1 MTKKNSSKSI
11 SSNKNSNHT
20 NSINGAQMRN
30 NNNNNNLNMGVS
42 FENKSEDGNI
52 SIPHIADFY
61 PEGILIMISLECN
74 FRLINELLILHR

>member
-11 SSNKNSNHT
+11 SSNKNSTHT
-20 NSINGAQMRN
+20 NSINGAQMRNNN

-61 PEGILIMISLECN
+61 PEGTYLFL
-74 FRLINELLILHR
+74 FK